1 MTILDLVVEPSPLLR
16 QVCDDIQAFDDD
28 LHVFVRDMFETMYHF
43 KGIGL
48 AAPQVGV
55 LSRVIVCSYDKK
67 ELVLI
72 NPIILSGEGKVIM
85 EEGCLSLPDILV
97 NVERYEEITVNAK
110 DINGNELSF
119 TENGMMAIVIQH
131 ELDHLDGI
139 LITDKGDRIQQEDV

>member
-16 QVCDDIQAFDDD
+16 QVCDDIDTFDDD

-67 ELVLI
+67 KLVLI

-97 NVERYEEITVNAK
+97 NVERYEKITVNAK